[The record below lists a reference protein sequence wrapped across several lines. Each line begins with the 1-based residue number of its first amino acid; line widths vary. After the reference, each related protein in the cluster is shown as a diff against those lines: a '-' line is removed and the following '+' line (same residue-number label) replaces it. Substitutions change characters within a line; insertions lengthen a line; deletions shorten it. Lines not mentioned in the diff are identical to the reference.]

1 MPSENTTALANAI
14 LSGATDDAIDQV
26 SVTLKE
32 PLEATVEN
40 VLAADG
46 IILGTTENFGY
57 MSGLMKDFLERI
69 YYPCLDHTEAM
80 PYAMYVKAGNDGSG
94 AQISMERIITGLA
107 WKPVMPA
114 TILKGDFQPDFVE
127 QCREI
132 GMTLAAGL
140 EAGIY

>member
-1 MPSENTTALANAI
+1 M
-14 LSGATDDAIDQV
+14 
-26 SVTLKE
+26 LKE
-32 PLEATVEN
+32 PLEATVED

-107 WKPVMPA
+107 WKSVMPA